1 MSRNFASDQD
11 LIDSL
16 RLNNTEA
23 FEELFRRYWY
33 NLYIYSL
40 KKLHSS
46 DDARQIVRDIFKD
59 LWEKRQSWPADFSL
73 QQHLYAEVRKGV
85 VKYLDQAL
93 ASETD
98 SSIINQEI
106 LPGFSVLSLQQAKIP
121 VTKNFTINKPDGS
134 AKQHVLRR
142 RSHGTS
148 ALAQMKSLLSI
159 VTARLN

>member
-1 MSRNFASDQD
+1 MSRNYASDTA

-40 KKLHSS
+40 KKLRSS

-59 LWEKRQSWPADFSL
+59 LWERRMEWPADFSL

-85 VKYLDQAL
+85 VKCLDQAI
-93 ASETD
+93 AADSENNV
-98 SSIINQEI
+98 INKDI
-106 LPGFSVLSLQQAKIP
+106 LPGFSVNSLQQAKLP
-121 VTKNFTINKPDGS
+121 VVQRENTNSELSRQHTI
-134 AKQHVLRR
+134 RR
-142 RSHGTS
+142 KSQSNT
-148 ALAQMKSLLSI
+148 LASVKWLFNT
-159 VTARLN
+159 VTTRLN

>member
-1 MSRNFASDQD
+1 MSRNYATDTA

-40 KKLHSS
+40 KKLRSS
-46 DDARQIVRDIFKD
+46 DDARQIVRTIFKD
-59 LWEKRQSWPADFSL
+59 LWERRQEWPADFNL

-93 ASETD
+93 AAD
-98 SSIINQEI
+98 SDNTVINKEI
-106 LPGFSVLSLQQAKIP
+106 LPGFSVNSLQQAKLP
-121 VTKNFTINKPDGS
+121 VIKRENTNSELSRHHSIRRKTHSNTLASVKWLFNTVATK
-134 AKQHVLRR
+134 
-142 RSHGTS
+142 
-148 ALAQMKSLLSI
+148 
-159 VTARLN
+159 LN

>member
-1 MSRNFASDQD
+1 MSRNFASDQT

-46 DDARQIVRDIFKD
+46 DDARQIVREIFKD
-59 LWEKRQSWPADFSL
+59 LWEKRHQWPTDFSL

-85 VKYLDQAL
+85 VKHLDQTL
-93 ASETD
+93 AAEGD
-98 SSIINQEI
+98 NNIIDKEI
-106 LPGFSVLSLQQAKIP
+106 LPGFSVNSLQQARIP
-121 VTKNFTINKPDGS
+121 VIKRENTNSELSRQHTI
-134 AKQHVLRR
+134 RR
-142 RSHGTS
+142 KTHNTP
-148 ALAQMKSLLSI
+148 LANVKWLFNSV
-159 VTARLN
+159 VTRLN

>member
-1 MSRNFASDQD
+1 MSRNYASDQT

-46 DDARQIVRDIFKD
+46 DDARQIVRNIFKE
-59 LWEKRQSWPADFSL
+59 LWEKRNEWPVDFSL

-85 VKYLDQAL
+85 VKCLDQTL
-93 ASETD
+93 AAD
-98 SSIINQEI
+98 SDSNIINKEI
-106 LPGFSVLSLQQAKIP
+106 LPGFSVNSLQQAKLP
-121 VTKNFTINKPDGS
+121 VAKRNNTNKPGELS
-134 AKQHVLRR
+134 RQHTIRR
-142 RSHGTS
+142 KTHSYG
-148 ALAQMKSLLSI
+148 LSNVKWLFNA
-159 VTARLN
+159 VTARMN